1 MKKKID
7 TKKMVL
13 RISLDAILAAI
24 ASVLYVF
31 CELPISLAIFPSFLK
46 INPSMIALII
56 ATFMIGPWD
65 ATGIVFIR
73 MIAKF
78 IFKGTQTSGV
88 GEVADLLIGI
98 SSVIP
103 AGIIYNYTNSKHKTI
118 FAFVLVIISWV
129 LAGVITN
136 LFINIPF
143 YKSVA
148 GFSDEVLSKVI
159 GKPVSVI
166 TFGLIKSSSITPN
179 NYMLYYI
186 LFSVIPFNLM
196 LSVIVVLITAP
207 IHKRLKVLYNSF
219 NFKDSND
226 IDIFDEKDNENL
238 QK

>member
-7 TKKMVL
+7 TKKMIL
-13 RISLDAILAAI
+13 RISVDAILAAI

-65 ATGIVFIR
+65 ASVIVFIR

-78 IFKGTQTSGV
+78 IFKGTSTSGV

-98 SSVIP
+98 TSVIP
-103 AGIIYNYTNSKHKTI
+103 AGIIYNYTNSKHKT
-118 FAFVLVIISWV
+118 AFSFIAVIVSWV

-148 GFSDEVLSKVI
+148 GFSDEVLAKVI

-166 TFGLIKSSSITPN
+166 TFGLIKTKNITAD

-196 LSVIVVLITAP
+196 LSVFVVLITLP
-207 IHKRLKVLYNSF
+207 LHKRLKSLYANFNLKNSE
-219 NFKDSND
+219 D
-226 IDIFDEKDNENL
+226 INVFDEIDENS